1 MAITAISPQTN
12 DARSEL
18 VKYQQKLAA
27 DLSAKAAAK
36 VITADKNAV
45 AQAQLEIQRAQQA
58 QQTEQTEKAQWAD
71 KAQMVEQTRKIT
83 GTGATGVTTSASGVS
98 GTVDMTM

>member
-1 MAITAISPQTN
+1 MTITAISPATN

-18 VKYQQKLAA
+18 VKYQQKLAT
-27 DLSAKAAAK
+27 DLAAKAAAK

-45 AQAQLEIQRAQQA
+45 AQAQLEIRRAQEVQQA
-58 QQTEQTEKAQWAD
+58 QETEKTQWAD
-71 KAQMVEQTRKIT
+71 KAQMVEQTRKVT

-98 GTVDMTM
+98 GKVDMMM

>member
-1 MAITAISPQTN
+1 MAVIAISAQTN

-36 VITADKNAV
+36 VISADKNAV

-58 QQTEQTEKAQWAD
+58 QQAQQTEKAQWAD
-71 KAQMVEQTRKIT
+71 KAQMVEQTRKVT
-83 GTGATGVTTSASGVS
+83 GTGATGVTTSASGVG
-98 GTVDMTM
+98 GTVDITM